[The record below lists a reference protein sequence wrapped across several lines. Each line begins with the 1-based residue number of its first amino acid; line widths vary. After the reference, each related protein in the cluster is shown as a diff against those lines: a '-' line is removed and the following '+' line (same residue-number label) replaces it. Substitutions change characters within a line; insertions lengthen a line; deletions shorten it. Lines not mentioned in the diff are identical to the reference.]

1 MPTVRRFHVRAKFT
15 DDDGKHNLTI
25 NFEVCRIEGLS
36 DVIGVR
42 PKRIK
47 GDTWLYKKVLVG
59 CLCGDGGALESI
71 EARRR
76 FFSVSAESKLRHGE
90 YSCVSTCVRACVRAC
105 VVCSVWSISL
115 SSCDCRQS
123 NTGWFPPLSF
133 GLCSL
138 LVCLVCFGCL
148 HLLFHCMCFPPTG
161 STFAFTQRQS
171 GCVYV
176 PINAKAA
183 SMRCTPSMGAWVG
196 CEIACGCVQ
205 AFFLF
210 FFFFPL
216 FFLLAVLSFL
226 GITGWARCTWDRKV
240 REKRKARFP
249 HKTSNKQE
257 EQEGEKTSKHKNKRK
272 ALSCFPFLS
281 ISIASTARRKEV
293 GKEATAKLSLFA
305 PHSPLPPLFF
315 CFFCFSLFCFFLPL
329 LF

>member
-1 MPTVRRFHVRAKFT
+1 MRAKFT

-123 NTGWFPPLSF
+123 NTGWFPLPSFFWLVFSF
-133 GLCSL
+133 GL
-138 LVCLVCFGCL
+138 FG
-148 HLLFHCMCFPPTG
+148 LFWL
-161 STFAFTQRQS
+161 SAFT
-171 GCVYV
+171 V
-176 PINAKAA
+176 
-183 SMRCTPSMGAWVG
+183 
-196 CEIACGCVQ
+196 
-205 AFFLF
+205 
-210 FFFFPL
+210 
-216 FFLLAVLSFL
+216 
-226 GITGWARCTWDRKV
+226 
-240 REKRKARFP
+240 
-249 HKTSNKQE
+249 
-257 EQEGEKTSKHKNKRK
+257 
-272 ALSCFPFLS
+272 
-281 ISIASTARRKEV
+281 
-293 GKEATAKLSLFA
+293 SLHVFSS
-305 PHSPLPPLFF
+305 HWFYF
-315 CFFCFSLFCFFLPL
+315 CFYSETIWLCVCPYQCKSCVNAMHTEHGSVGGL
-329 LF
+329 